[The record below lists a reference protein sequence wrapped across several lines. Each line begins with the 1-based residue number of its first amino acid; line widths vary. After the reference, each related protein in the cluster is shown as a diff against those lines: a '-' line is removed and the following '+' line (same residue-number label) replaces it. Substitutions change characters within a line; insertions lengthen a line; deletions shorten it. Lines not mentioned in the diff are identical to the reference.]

1 MRVDVARLM
10 CISSVQGA
18 GMWLVGQFPVMRRQQ
33 HGLQHDGS
41 AASCGDPA
49 GSGRASGVGII
60 RAEETEWRFIKP

>member
-33 HGLQHDGS
+33 HGLQHDGP
-41 AASCGDPA
+41 AASRGDPV
-49 GSGRASGVGII
+49 GSGRAGGVGTI
-60 RAEETEWRFIKP
+60 RQEENEWRSIKR